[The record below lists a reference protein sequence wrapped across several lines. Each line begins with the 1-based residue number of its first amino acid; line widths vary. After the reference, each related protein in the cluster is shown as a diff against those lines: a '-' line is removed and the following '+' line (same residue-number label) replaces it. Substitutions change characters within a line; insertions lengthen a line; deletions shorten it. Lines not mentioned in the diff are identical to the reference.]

1 MIQTQLIRIIVL
13 LGLLFGVVPAQAAD
27 SAAAQPIAQL
37 DQALLN
43 IMHAGKAT
51 PFQQRYA
58 TMEPVVQQTF
68 DLDSILQTSV
78 GSRWQS
84 FTPAEQQELRSEF
97 LRFTVASYV
106 SNFSSFDG
114 ETFTIAPD
122 SRNVGAEQIVETHIV
137 SPHGD
142 PARLDYV
149 MRQGGAGWRAVDVLL
164 DGSISRVAV
173 QRSDFR
179 SLLAGGPAALV
190 ASLHKKV
197 LDLSGGSGVP

>member
-1 MIQTQLIRIIVL
+1 MIRILAL
-13 LGLLFGVVPAQAAD
+13 LGSLLVALSVQAA
-27 SAAAQPIAQL
+27 QIGPIPPIA
-37 DQALLN
+37 ALNQGLLG
-43 IMHAGKAT
+43 IMQAGKAT
-51 PFQQRYA
+51 PFEQRYA
-58 TMEPVVQQTF
+58 TMVPIVHQTF
-68 DLDSILQTSV
+68 DLDTILETSV
-78 GSRWQS
+78 GPRWSS
-84 FTPAEQQELRSEF
+84 FSQAEQQDLRAEF

-114 ETFTIAPD
+114 QKFTIEPD
-122 SRNVGAEQIVETHIV
+122 TRSVGAEQVVATHII
-137 SPHGD
+137 PTRGD

-149 MRQGGAGWRAVDVLL
+149 MRQGDDGWHAVDVLL

-197 LDLSGGSGVP
+197 LDLSGGALVP